1 MTKDGT
7 QQLPMG
13 PKYLQQCADDLRR
26 QRTGE
31 ISAEAVIGYAWWW
44 ARERGVTGWSKARLA
59 NEEGHMMKNPD
70 DIAHNME
77 EQKDG

>member
-7 QQLPMG
+7 KQLPMG
-13 PKYLQQCADDLRR
+13 PRYLQQCANDLRK
-26 QRTGE
+26 QRKGE
-31 ISAEAVIGYAWWW
+31 ISVEAVIGYAWWW
-44 ARERGVTGWSKARLA
+44 ARERGVSGWSKARLA
-59 NEEGHMMKNPD
+59 NDEGHMMDDPD

>member
-7 QQLPMG
+7 KQLPMG
-13 PKYLQQCADDLRR
+13 PRYLQQCANDLRK
-26 QRTGE
+26 QREGE
-31 ISAEAVIGYAWWW
+31 ISVEAVIGYAWWW
-44 ARERGVTGWSKARLA
+44 ARERGVSGWSKARLA
-59 NEEGHMMKNPD
+59 NDEGHMMEDPD